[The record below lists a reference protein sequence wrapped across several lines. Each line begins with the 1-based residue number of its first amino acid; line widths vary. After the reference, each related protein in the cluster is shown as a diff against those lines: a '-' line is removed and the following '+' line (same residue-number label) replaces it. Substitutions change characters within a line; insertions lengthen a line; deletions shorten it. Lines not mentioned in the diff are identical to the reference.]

1 MRGSPTSPNPE
12 RAIST
17 TPKAMPRA
25 PQPQRLSTS
34 TYPKPKILM
43 GEVAAPK
50 GQHIAAERDA
60 FRAFMVKARL
70 APTSW
75 ARDAGVSPG
84 EILAFLSGHAR
95 SIPPQTA
102 QKLADAAKVSV
113 ETLFT

>member
-12 RAIST
+12 PAIST
-17 TPKAMPRA
+17 TPKAHLQA
-25 PQPQRLSTS
+25 PPPERVSAS
-34 TYPKPKILM
+34 RFPKPKILM
-43 GEVAAPK
+43 GEVASPK
-50 GQHIAAERDA
+50 GQMIGARRDA
-60 FRAFMVKARL
+60 FRAFMLKARL
-70 APTSW
+70 TPTGW

-95 SIPPQTA
+95 SMTPQTA